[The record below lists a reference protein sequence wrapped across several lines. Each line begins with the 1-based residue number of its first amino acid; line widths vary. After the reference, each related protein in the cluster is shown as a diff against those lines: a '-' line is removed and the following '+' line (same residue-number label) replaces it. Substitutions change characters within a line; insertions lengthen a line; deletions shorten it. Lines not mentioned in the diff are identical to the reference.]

1 MSSIQEIHKLEER
14 IYDIVQDYV
23 NENYNEYDVLVISNN
38 YGIID
43 LEADCL
49 GNLNVPQNADIIP
62 LRELIRTSDDN
73 MPEPDIDKIS
83 DIANIWLKLE

>member
-14 IYDIVQDYV
+14 IYDTVQDYV

>member
-83 DIANIWLKLE
+83 DIANRWLMLD

>member
-23 NENYNEYDVLVISNN
+23 NENYNEYDVLVISDN